1 MHGGIVE
8 ELMPD
13 KVGGTGPEQYEET
26 TSPANPPQATAG
38 PATVVAGMWYY
49 LAPVVLIVAVL
60 FFAILY
66 WATRDDRRDDAVE
79 PTTGISDDSTP
90 GGRSADP
97 KLDDTKDEQEFRGG
111 NR

>member
-1 MHGGIVE
+1 MHLE

-13 KVGGTGPEQYEET
+13 KLGGTEPEQYEET

-60 FFAILY
+60 FFAIFY
-66 WATRDDRRDDAVE
+66 WATRDDPRDDTVE

-90 GGRSADP
+90 GGTNPDP
-97 KLDDTKDEQEFRGG
+97 KPDDTTDEREFKGG